1 MSDVGDGVHG
11 VLHGVVIAA
20 LELADG
26 DDHIEFFCAETGE
39 SSSFL
44 TKGRDE
50 GAPKGNPM
58 TTPTGMPVP
67 ERISTAVG
75 THMGLTMAQAKR

>member
-1 MSDVGDGVHG
+1 MMSDVGYRVHR

-26 DDHIEFFCAETGE
+26 DDHVQFFCAETGE

-44 TKGRDE
+44 TEGGDE
-50 GAPKGNPM
+50 RSAEGESDDYADGNAGAGEDFDGSRE
-58 TTPTGMPVP
+58 PTWG
-67 ERISTAVG
+67 
-75 THMGLTMAQAKR
+75 